1 MPTFSY
7 EAVDTQGRPT
17 QGLLDASTENEAV
30 TRLSGQG
37 LRVTRLVAGSAPVPR
52 QPLPAQTA
60 PVAIARPSARAQP
73 PSSVVRT
80 PRASYRDR
88 SFFFSQLALL
98 WRSGVPLATAL
109 GQLASAEGVKPHIR
123 EAAANL
129 ARTVSE
135 GGTLGREMTR
145 YPDIFPE
152 GVAGAVAAGEAGG
165 YVPEACKLVADQQM
179 ASHKAAW
186 GARILRWICLLAAI
200 SVPWGVAMT
209 VMMRRFVDT
218 ILNDLDA
225 PTNLPARLSFMG
237 QEFWKAMFG
246 LPGLALGLFIVAYVI
261 LALWL
266 KSTGQR
272 RLRHSLGLLV
282 PVYSRFA
289 KGENLA
295 HFTWHLGML
304 SRAGLAPQQAW
315 RIAAQAVPNQAF
327 SARLAEASA
336 RARENTPYGELL
348 AHGDLM
354 PPEYAD
360 LVRTGE
366 YSGAVTDAFDQ
377 TSRLA
382 QADMEHWAKFRGWL
396 LRIVA
401 AVVLGTTTLVVVSTF
416 FAGTY
421 SGMIEG
427 ALRED

>member
-1 MPTFSY
+1 
-7 EAVDTQGRPT
+7 
-17 QGLLDASTENEAV
+17 
-30 TRLSGQG
+30 
-37 LRVTRLVAGSAPVPR
+37 
-52 QPLPAQTA
+52 
-60 PVAIARPSARAQP
+60 
-73 PSSVVRT
+73 
-80 PRASYRDR
+80 
-88 SFFFSQLALL
+88 
-98 WRSGVPLATAL
+98 
-109 GQLASAEGVKPHIR
+109 
-123 EAAANL
+123 
-129 ARTVSE
+129 
-135 GGTLGREMTR
+135 MTR

-186 GARILRWICLLAAI
+186 GARILRWICLLGAI

-209 VMMRRFVDT
+209 VMMRRFSDT
-218 ILNDLDA
+218 ILNDPNA
-225 PTNLPARLSFMG
+225 PTSLPERLSFMG
-237 QEFWKAMFG
+237 QEFWRAMFG
-246 LPGLALGLFIVAYVI
+246 LPGLALGMFVALYI
-261 LALWL
+261 AAALWL

-304 SRAGLAPQQAW
+304 SRAGLAPRQAW
-315 RIAAQAVPNQAF
+315 TIAARTVPNQAF
-327 SARLAEASA
+327 AERLSEAPA
-336 RARENTPYGELL
+336 MAREDTPFGEMM
-348 AHGDLM
+348 AHSDLM

-401 AVVLGTTTLVVVSTF
+401 AIVLGTTTLVVVSTF

-427 ALRED
+427 ALKED